1 MKQNLI
7 KGVLVIMAI
16 IFAGVGCKQGGEKIT
31 HVKPKDTIGIHC
43 HETMTEFDTMQIIVS
58 PTKDTLV
65 FGAFYE
71 KGEYVPKFHNGV
83 FCASKFTHP
92 VAFYYYEENGQ
103 IVQSA
108 LCFLNE

>member
-1 MKQNLI
+1 MNQNLI
-7 KGVLVIMAI
+7 KGVFVIMAI
-16 IFAGVGCKQGGEKIT
+16 IFAGVGCKQGREKIAY
-31 HVKPKDTIGIHC
+31 VKPKDTMGIRC
-43 HETMTEFDTMQIIVS
+43 YETMAEFDTMQIIVS

-65 FGAFYE
+65 FGGFYE
-71 KGEYVPKFHNGV
+71 KGKYAPAFRNGV

-108 LCFLNE
+108 LCFLNK